1 MKKFLLV
8 LSLLT
13 LVINVNAQFL
23 KDVSLSELSKIDKNN
38 SVTEEDFG
46 FSSEDEVPSSYSLEK
61 WCVVSNQGNSSSCT
75 GFAIANGA
83 MTILYNLVNDITRS
97 NEQWVNR
104 FDPFYVYCSLKDQ
117 DDLECVSGGGCNCG
131 SNINEG
137 LELIENYGC
146 KKLYLY
152 PKLECSS
159 NLNKNNLRSMID
171 VTGSYSIDGFV
182 NLFEYEEVAGE
193 WYKSISIDDM
203 KLYLSYNNPITAGI
217 NVNSDFSA
225 LSPDNNKY
233 SAQKGM
239 DGRHAV
245 TIVGYDDYKY
255 GGSFRV
261 LNSYGYDWGD
271 DGYFWMSYKD
281 FEDQADV
288 AYVIMKEN
296 WDDWTDAISSDS
308 FYKGYPEGSNS
319 KTWEGPLDAERM
331 FHGRGIITAKDYSAI
346 GVYDHGT
353 AHGWWLWFDNYEIED
368 SWSGWVLFENG
379 EFVET
384 DEFGFSSSSIESID
398 ALKDAFHMENM
409 EVELSDDLASE
420 DNFKIEVLES
430 IKNSSSVS
438 KKANFNFNKTN
449 NYNKK

>member
-1 MKKFLLV
+1 MKKNLLIF
-8 LSLLT
+8 SLLI
-13 LVINVNAQFL
+13 LAINVNAQFL

-83 MTILYNLVNDITRS
+83 MTILYNVVNDITRS

-104 FDPFYVYCSLKDQ
+104 FDPFYIYCSLKDS

-131 SNINEG
+131 SYINEG

-171 VTGSYSIDGFV
+171 VTGSYSIDGFG
-182 NLFEYEEVAGE
+182 NLFEYEEVAGK
-193 WYKSISIDDM
+193 WNKSISIDNM

-225 LSPDNNKY
+225 LSPDNNMY
-233 SAQKGM
+233 SAQEGM

-245 TIVGYDDYKY
+245 TVVGYDDYKY
-255 GGSFRV
+255 GGSFRI

-271 DGYFWMSYKD
+271 DGYFWMTYKD

-288 AYVIMKEN
+288 AYVVMMDN
-296 WDDWTDAISSDS
+296 WDNWRSPISNAT
-308 FYKGYPEGSNS
+308 FYKGLPKGVDNR
-319 KTWEGPLDAERM
+319 TWEGPLDSDRM
-331 FHGRGIITAKDYSAI
+331 FHGRGIVTGEDFSAI
-346 GVYDHGT
+346 GTYNHGT
-353 AHGWWLWFDNYEIED
+353 PHGWWLWYDNYEVDD
-368 SWSGWVLFENG
+368 SWSGWVLFEDG
-379 EFVET
+379 EIIEVE
-384 DEFGFSSSSIESID
+384 DFGFSSTSIESLDVI
-398 ALKDAFHMENM
+398 KEAFHIDNIEIDVSDEPASNDNF
-409 EVELSDDLASE
+409 SDD
-420 DNFKIEVLES
+420 ILES
-430 IKNSSSVS
+430 LRNDS
-438 KKANFNFNKTN
+438 KVE
-449 NYNKK
+449 